1 MSTSRATI
9 RDLRRRNRSTLLRR
23 LFFAGPLGRQELAR
37 QTGLSPATVTNV
49 MSALLTEGVIV
60 EAGVEESDGG
70 RPRVLLRVNGNHRLV
85 AGVDVGETRV
95 RVELFDL
102 AMRKRAGSE
111 VAIHPAHHEPG
122 VIVEAIAKGLSR
134 AMSDCSAEVDSI
146 LGVGVGVPGVV
157 ESFGEQVVHAPG
169 FGWSHVPFGG
179 MIASRTGLPVLVDN
193 GAKTM
198 GQAEMWF
205 GAGRGVRHAAIVLLG
220 TGVGAA
226 IFTDG
231 SLYRGATSSAGELG
245 HTSVVVGG
253 RHCRCGA
260 NGCLEAYVGSGAILE
275 RWAQMSGQPR
285 TADQDEE
292 ATLEALLSGT
302 EGDGAA
308 SKLLD
313 ETALYIGVGIANLV
327 NLFNPERIVIGGWV
341 GLLLGPAL
349 LPRIRDAASA
359 QALNYPFGRVSIELG
374 RLGSDA
380 VALGAATLVAEQF
393 LTHGDAALRQR
404 ESQPATVGGSV
415 SNSAALETA
424 RSHKP

>member
-1 MSTSRATI
+1 MSTNRATI

-23 LFFAGPLGRQELAR
+23 LFFSGPLGRQDLAR
-37 QTGLSPATVTNV
+37 LTGLSSATVTNV
-49 MSALLTEGVIV
+49 MAALIAEGVVV

-111 VAIHPAHHEPG
+111 IAIHPAHHEPG
-122 VIVEAIAKGLSR
+122 VIVEAIAKGLGR
-134 AMSDCSAEVDSI
+134 AMSDCSAEADSI
-146 LGVGVGVPGVV
+146 LGIGVGVPGVV

-169 FGWSHVPFGG
+169 FGWSHVPLGG
-179 MIASRTGLPVLVDN
+179 MIGSATGLPVLVDN

-231 SLYRGATSSAGELG
+231 AIYRGATSSAGELG

-260 NGCLEAYVGSGAILE
+260 NGCLEAYVGAGAILE

-285 TADQDEE
+285 RPDEDEE
-292 ATLEALLSGT
+292 ATLKALLTGAD
-302 EGDGAA
+302 GDGPA

-349 LPRIRDAASA
+349 LPRIRDAAAA

-393 LTHGDAALRQR
+393 LTHGDAAVRRR
-404 ESQPATVGGSV
+404 ESQPAAVGEPV
-415 SNSAALETA
+415 SNSPALETA
-424 RSHKP
+424 ATRLT

>member
-37 QTGLSPATVTNV
+37 QTGLSSATVTNV
-49 MSALLTEGVIV
+49 MSALIAEGVVV

-111 VAIHPAHHEPG
+111 AAIHSAHHEPG
-122 VIVEAIAKGLSR
+122 VIVEAISKGLGR
-134 AMSDCSAEVDSI
+134 AMSDCSADIDSI
-146 LGVGVGVPGVV
+146 
-157 ESFGEQVVHAPG
+157 
-169 FGWSHVPFGG
+169 
-179 MIASRTGLPVLVDN
+179 
-193 GAKTM
+193 
-198 GQAEMWF
+198 
-205 GAGRGVRHAAIVLLG
+205 LG

-253 RHCRCGA
+253 RRCRCGA

-275 RWAQMSGQPR
+275 RWAQLSGQRLPPD
-285 TADQDEE
+285 ADEE
-292 ATLEALLSGT
+292 AALKELLSNTLE
-302 EGDGAA
+302 DGPA
-308 SKLLD
+308 STLLD
-313 ETALYIGVGIANLV
+313 ETAAYIGVGIGNLV

-349 LPRIRDAASA
+349 LPRIRDAAST

-393 LTHGDAALRQR
+393 LTHSDGPLRQR
-404 ESQPATVGGSV
+404 ESQPSTVGGSV

-424 RSHKP
+424 RSHQP

>member
-1 MSTSRATI
+1 
-9 RDLRRRNRSTLLRR
+9 
-23 LFFAGPLGRQELAR
+23 
-37 QTGLSPATVTNV
+37 
-49 MSALLTEGVIV
+49 
-60 EAGVEESDGG
+60 
-70 RPRVLLRVNGNHRLV
+70 
-85 AGVDVGETRV
+85 
-95 RVELFDL
+95 
-102 AMRKRAGSE
+102 
-111 VAIHPAHHEPG
+111 
-122 VIVEAIAKGLSR
+122 
-134 AMSDCSAEVDSI
+134 
-146 LGVGVGVPGVV
+146 
-157 ESFGEQVVHAPG
+157 
-169 FGWSHVPFGG
+169 
-179 MIASRTGLPVLVDN
+179 
-193 GAKTM
+193 
-198 GQAEMWF
+198 MWF

-253 RHCRCGA
+253 RHFRCGA

>member
-23 LFFAGPLGRQELAR
+23 LFFGGALGRQELAR
-37 QTGLSPATVTNV
+37 LTGLSSATVTNV
-49 MSALLTEGVIV
+49 MSSLIAEGVVI

-102 AMRKRAGSE
+102 AMHKRAGSE
-111 VAIHPAHHEPG
+111 VAIRPAHHEPG
-122 VIVEAIAKGLSR
+122 VIVEAIAKGLSS
-134 AMSDCSAEVDSI
+134 AMSDCSAEIDAI
-146 LGVGVGVPGVV
+146 LGIGVGVPGVV
-157 ESFGEQVVHAPG
+157 ESFGEQVVHAPA

-179 MIASRTGLPVLVDN
+179 MIASRTGVPVLVDN

-275 RWAQMSGQPR
+275 RWAQLSGQPQ
-285 TADQDEE
+285 ADEDEE
-292 ATLEALLSGT
+292 VTLKGLLSDPQ
-302 EGDGAA
+302 GDA
-308 SKLLD
+308 SVSTLLD

-393 LTHGDAALRQR
+393 LTHGDAVVPQR
-404 ESQPATVGGSV
+404 DVQPPTAGGPV
-415 SNSAALETA
+415 LNSPTLETA
-424 RSHKP
+424 SHRLT

>member
-1 MSTSRATI
+1 MSTNRGTI
-9 RDLRRRNRSTLLRR
+9 GDLRRRNRSTLLRR
-23 LFFAGPLGRQELAR
+23 LFFSGPLGRQELAR
-37 QTGLSPATVTNV
+37 LSGLSSATVTNV
-49 MSALLTEGVIV
+49 MGALIAEGVVV

-85 AGVDVGETRV
+85 VGVDVGETRG

-111 VAIHPAHHEPG
+111 IAIHPAHHEPG
-122 VIVEAIAKGLSR
+122 VIVEAIAKGLGR

-146 LGVGVGVPGVV
+146 LGIGVGVPGVV

-169 FGWSHVPFGG
+169 FGWSHVPLGG
-179 MIASRTGLPVLVDN
+179 MIGSATGLPLLVDN

-198 GQAEMWF
+198 GQAAMGF
-205 GAGRGVRHAAIVLLG
+205 GAGRGVRQAAIVLLG

-253 RHCRCGA
+253 RRCRCGA
-260 NGCLEAYVGSGAILE
+260 NGRLEAYVGSGAILE
-275 RWAQMSGQPR
+275 RWAQLSGQRRP
-285 TADQDEE
+285 ADADEE
-292 ATLEALLSGT
+292 AALKELLSNTLEDGPASTLL
-302 EGDGAA
+302 A
-308 SKLLD
+308 
-313 ETALYIGVGIANLV
+313 ETAAYIGVRIGNLV
-327 NLFNPERIVIGGWV
+327 NLFNPDRIVIGGWV

-359 QALNYPFGRVSIELG
+359 QAPNYPFGRVPIQVG
-374 RLGSDA
+374 RLRSHA
-380 VALGAATLVAEQF
+380 VSLGAAT
-393 LTHGDAALRQR
+393 
-404 ESQPATVGGSV
+404 
-415 SNSAALETA
+415 
-424 RSHKP
+424 

>member
-1 MSTSRATI
+1 
-9 RDLRRRNRSTLLRR
+9 
-23 LFFAGPLGRQELAR
+23 
-37 QTGLSPATVTNV
+37 
-49 MSALLTEGVIV
+49 
-60 EAGVEESDGG
+60 
-70 RPRVLLRVNGNHRLV
+70 
-85 AGVDVGETRV
+85 
-95 RVELFDL
+95 
-102 AMRKRAGSE
+102 
-111 VAIHPAHHEPG
+111 
-122 VIVEAIAKGLSR
+122 
-134 AMSDCSAEVDSI
+134 
-146 LGVGVGVPGVV
+146 
-157 ESFGEQVVHAPG
+157 
-169 FGWSHVPFGG
+169 
-179 MIASRTGLPVLVDN
+179 
-193 GAKTM
+193 M

-205 GAGRGVRHAAIVLLG
+205 GAGRGVQHAAIVLLG

-253 RHCRCGA
+253 RRCRCGA

-275 RWAQMSGQPR
+275 RWAQLSGQRRP
-285 TADQDEE
+285 ADEDEE
-292 ATLEALLSGT
+292 AALKELLSDT
-302 EGDGAA
+302 QEDGPA
-308 SKLLD
+308 STLLD
-313 ETALYIGVGIANLV
+313 ETAVYIGVGIGNLV

-393 LTHGDAALRQR
+393 LTHSDGPLRQP
-404 ESQPATVGGSV
+404 ESQPATVGESV

-424 RSHKP
+424 RSHQP